1 MAIVSYRVYCDDCT
15 KETVIRDD
23 RMEDSPWAVNDK
35 YGHSGV
41 CPACNPAVSDD
52 SATGR
57 EHEEV
62 VFEDLDNIGDA
73 GAENLRDEGFVTRQD
88 VKDATDDEILEVSW
102 VGEGGLES
110 IRQEVQ

>member
-1 MAIVSYRVYCDDCT
+1 MAIVSYRIYCDDCT
-15 KETVIRDD
+15 NETVIRDD

-41 CPACNPAVSDD
+41 CPSCNPAVDADD
-52 SATGR
+52 EYAR
-57 EHEEV
+57 CHEEV
-62 VFEDLDNIGDA
+62 EFEELDSIGDA

-88 VKDATDDEILEVSW
+88 VQDATDDEILDVSW